1 MMFDRPIPVADG
13 IFQIRAIGAR
23 VTVLVENGEA
33 LLVDAGL
40 PGSSAVILR
49 GLKRLGVLPEQL
61 IRVALTHFH
70 PDHAGGLGQLVAG
83 RPVAVSAHSLEAD
96 IIEGKA
102 PLPTVMPERPLGDM
116 TQPVVAKLM
125 GRPVPVEQ
133 RLEDGDVIP
142 FGTEVRV
149 VHVPGHTEGRI
160 ALLMPEKRAV
170 IVGDAAVQAG
180 PPAQPAYHAGPR
192 SSQAGHPVIGE
203 AGGPGLRHDLLQSFS
218 AVAEGVPGGGEAAG
232 GAGWGVTGVVGQVP
246 VDFDQK
252 GCFIE
257 WKTVEYGIR

>member
-33 LLVDAGL
+33 LLVDSGL

-49 GLKRLGVLPEQL
+49 GLKRLGMVPEQL
-61 IRVALTHFH
+61 TRVALTHFH

-83 RPVAVSAHSLEAD
+83 RTVAVAAHSSEAD
-96 IIEGKA
+96 IIEGKV

-149 VHVPGHTEGRI
+149 VHVPGHTEGSI
-160 ALLMPEKRAV
+160 ALLLPEKGVV
-170 IVGDAAVQAG
+170 IVGDALQYKLARQLSLPVTLGADRLKQAIRSLEKLARLDFETICFSHFPALRRESREAV
-180 PPAQPAYHAGPR
+180 R
-192 SSQAGHPVIGE
+192 RLVE
-203 AGGPGLRHDLLQSFS
+203 RVGG
-218 AVAEGVPGGGEAAG
+218 
-232 GAGWGVTGVVGQVP
+232 
-246 VDFDQK
+246 
-252 GCFIE
+252 
-257 WKTVEYGIR
+257 

>member
-61 IRVALTHFH
+61 TRVVLTHFH
-70 PDHAGGLGQLVAG
+70 PDHAGGLGQLAAG
-83 RPVAVSAHSLEAD
+83 RQVAVAAHSLEAD

-102 PLPTVMPERPLGDM
+102 PLPGVMPDRPLGDM
-116 TQPVVAKLM
+116 TQPVVARLM
-125 GRPVPVEQ
+125 GRPVPVEL

-142 FGTEVRV
+142 FGAEVRV
-149 VHVPGHTEGRI
+149 VHVPGHTEGSI
-160 ALLMPEKRAV
+160 ALLLPEKGAV
-170 IVGDAAVQAG
+170 IVGDALQYKLARRLSPPVTLGADRLKQAIRSLEKLAG
-180 PPAQPAYHAGPR
+180 LDFETICFSHFPLLRREPRHA
-192 SSQAGHPVIGE
+192 
-203 AGGPGLRHDLLQSFS
+203 LRRL
-218 AVAEGVPGGGEAAG
+218 
-232 GAGWGVTGVVGQVP
+232 
-246 VDFDQK
+246 
-252 GCFIE
+252 
-257 WKTVEYGIR
+257 VEQYDG

>member
-61 IRVALTHFH
+61 TRVALTHFH
-70 PDHAGGLGQLVAG
+70 PDHAGGLGQLAAG
-83 RPVAVSAHSLEAD
+83 RQVAVAAHSLEAD

-102 PLPTVMPERPLGDM
+102 PLPSVMPERPLGDM

-149 VHVPGHTEGRI
+149 VHVPGHTEGSI
-160 ALLMPEKRAV
+160 ALLLPEKGAV
-170 IVGDAAVQAG
+170 IVGDALQYKLARRLSPPVTLGADRLKQAIRSLEKLAGLDFETICFSHFPALRREPREAVRRLVEQ
-180 PPAQPAYHAGPR
+180 Y
-192 SSQAGHPVIGE
+192 
-203 AGGPGLRHDLLQSFS
+203 
-218 AVAEGVPGGGEAAG
+218 EG
-232 GAGWGVTGVVGQVP
+232 
-246 VDFDQK
+246 
-252 GCFIE
+252 
-257 WKTVEYGIR
+257 